1 MSAVKYWV
9 VVASVLTAIQKQIFC
24 PLHSNWFLT
33 LTKKLLKDHDFI
45 EKCLNT
51 DIVFL
56 RALLEQLEGGVLL
69 GYYWTQRKGNVFP
82 MIEQLGKPML
92 FLTLS
97 MSIPHN
103 QCLLEVV
110 ERVKELVKVHRCRV
124 DAVASYQQNASHN
137 FDSHRRHP
145 SECPSCPW
153 DFTCDS
159 HLERQQCCD
168 MVDIED
174 LFYSIPHDELFVAVR
189 KLIDHCSAVNFQ
201 NACGSGSS
209 TSRTTAEHDKSQQR
223 CRLRCD
229 FCDYETGE
237 LLCLKEH
244 VRLHTIAGPLLCHLC
259 PQSFSRRDTLKKHL
273 RIHTASRHFSCA
285 ATNEGR
291 YHEFPATVKQEELQ
305 EELKEEL
312 PKELHEELHEEL
324 QEELQESC
332 LNHCDCCEYATAK
345 LSTLIIH
352 KRKHMALRH
361 STCLE
366 TAEGEKLQ
374 QAHVHRCRSCDYKT
388 ERLRD
393 LKVHKRLHTDERPY
407 ECHLCPQKF
416 TQLCK
421 LKNHLRIHSGERPFQ
436 CPSCPLRFSQKAH
449 LVQHLRIHTGE
460 RPYRCAVCFMSFTRN
475 PNLTRHMIRRHHD
488 TMSNIDAFQ
497 LSSNCGCLPNM
508 AATSSCKDPVMPP
521 LFSTPINLTRIVRQ
535 ELEAMAPAAY
545 QTPAHDHLG
554 SKLGATWLT
563 SLIPSLCEA
572 LGRSSRSAT
581 GRGGRPK
588 QGPRHHRC
596 HLCSYVTEKL
606 AHLRTHERIHTGE
619 RPFRCHFCSQR
630 FSQNSHLKS
639 HLRLHTGERPFP
651 CAFCSMSFTQPSQRN
666 RHMKRR
672 HPDATQ

>member
-33 LTKKLLKDHDFI
+33 LTKKLLKDHDFL

-56 RALLEQLEGGVLL
+56 RALLEQLEDGVLL
-69 GYYWTQRKGNVFP
+69 GYYWTQRKGNMFP

-97 MSIPHN
+97 MPILHN

-110 ERVKELVKVHRCRV
+110 EKVKELVKVHRCRV
-124 DAVASYQQNASHN
+124 DAVASYQQNASLN
-137 FDSHRRHP
+137 FDSHR
-145 SECPSCPW
+145 
-153 DFTCDS
+153 
-159 HLERQQCCD
+159 
-168 MVDIED
+168 
-174 LFYSIPHDELFVAVR
+174 
-189 KLIDHCSAVNFQ
+189 
-201 NACGSGSS
+201 SGSS
-209 TSRTTAEHDKSQQR
+209 TSRTTTEHDKSQQR
-223 CRLRCD
+223 CRLQCD

-273 RIHTASRHFSCA
+273 RVHTASRHFSCP

-312 PKELHEELHEEL
+312 PKELQEELHEEL

-332 LNHCDCCEYATAK
+332 LNHCDRCEYATAR

-388 ERLRD
+388 ETLRD

-488 TMSNIDAFQ
+488 T
-497 LSSNCGCLPNM
+497 
-508 AATSSCKDPVMPP
+508 TSK
-521 LFSTPINLTRIVRQ
+521 
-535 ELEAMAPAAY
+535 
-545 QTPAHDHLG
+545 
-554 SKLGATWLT
+554 
-563 SLIPSLCEA
+563 
-572 LGRSSRSAT
+572 
-581 GRGGRPK
+581 
-588 QGPRHHRC
+588 
-596 HLCSYVTEKL
+596 
-606 AHLRTHERIHTGE
+606 
-619 RPFRCHFCSQR
+619 
-630 FSQNSHLKS
+630 
-639 HLRLHTGERPFP
+639 
-651 CAFCSMSFTQPSQRN
+651 
-666 RHMKRR
+666 
-672 HPDATQ
+672 